1 MKRNMKAWLSDML
14 NAETKKAMPV
24 LSFPGASLLGI
35 DVKELIFSA
44 DNQANAMAAV
54 AKRVD
59 SAAFLFL

>member
-14 NAETKKAMPV
+14 NAKTKKAIPV

-35 DVKELIFSA
+35 EVKELIFSA

-54 AKRVD
+54 AKRTD
-59 SAAFLFL
+59 ASASV